1 MASPDQF
8 GTDAAPEAPEPVVAR
23 KTLIFANDKS
33 SGKTTTANAVLVS
46 LLDRYPML
54 MRGVEVREYE
64 RQPRL
69 ATIFRK
75 EDGLANVA
83 HYDARNAQA
92 FDAARHLAGDPNAT
106 QWDDLLFALGS
117 GGLVV
122 DLGANI
128 FTEICRILDD
138 EPRPVFPDG
147 GESIAVVVPVTT
159 AADSVESG
167 IAAIEAAIGWGARVQ
182 VFAVEQEYL
191 GAFTAA
197 SGAWPAFRDRTL
209 REEGRR
215 FQVARVEKL
224 QVADIGSVVFQR
236 IDKMVSTAQQMLQST
251 KLQGADYIRAVRQA
265 RSEVGWGARTMDAIR
280 PIADWFA
287 R

>member
-92 FDAARHLAGDPNAT
+92 FDAARHLAGDPQRHAV
-106 QWDDLLFALGS
+106 G
-117 GGLVV
+117 
-122 DLGANI
+122 
-128 FTEICRILDD
+128 
-138 EPRPVFPDG
+138 RP
-147 GESIAVVVPVTT
+147 
-159 AADSVESG
+159 
-167 IAAIEAAIGWGARVQ
+167 
-182 VFAVEQEYL
+182 
-191 GAFTAA
+191 
-197 SGAWPAFRDRTL
+197 
-209 REEGRR
+209 
-215 FQVARVEKL
+215 
-224 QVADIGSVVFQR
+224 
-236 IDKMVSTAQQMLQST
+236 
-251 KLQGADYIRAVRQA
+251 AVRPRQRRHGG
-265 RSEVGWGARTMDAIR
+265 RSGRQYLHRNLPHPG
-280 PIADWFA
+280 
-287 R
+287 